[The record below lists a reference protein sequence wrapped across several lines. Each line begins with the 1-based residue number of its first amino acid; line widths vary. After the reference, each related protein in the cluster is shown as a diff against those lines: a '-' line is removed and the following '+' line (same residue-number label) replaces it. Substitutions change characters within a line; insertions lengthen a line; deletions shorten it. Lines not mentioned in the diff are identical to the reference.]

1 MLAFDNILSL
11 MKKIIILVLIFV
23 SKNIFAESLEP
34 KCKGND
40 DSKWTNCY
48 GSISK
53 NGTTY
58 VGKFFNGMMHGK
70 GTFTYSDGA
79 TYYGEFK
86 NGEESG
92 KGTFICW
99 QHGAKY
105 VGDFLNGKKHGT
117 GTYNFPDGSNYV
129 GNWKDGYRHGNGVYT
144 FKNGKKK
151 AGIFKKNKFI
161 GDNNDG

>member
-11 MKKIIILVLIFV
+11 MKKIIILVLILV

-129 GNWKDGYRHGNGVYT
+129 GI
-144 FKNGKKK
+144 GKMVTDMEM
-151 AGIFKKNKFI
+151 GFI
-161 GDNNDG
+161 LSKMGKRK

>member
-11 MKKIIILVLIFV
+11 MKKIIILILILV

-34 KCKGND
+34 KCKGSD

-70 GTFTYSDGA
+70 GTYKWGDGRMFV
-79 TYYGEFK
+79 GE
-86 NGEESG
+86 
-92 KGTFICW
+92 
-99 QHGAKY
+99 Y
-105 VGDFLNGKKHGT
+105 
-117 GTYNFPDGSNYV
+117 
-129 GNWKDGYRHGNGVYT
+129 
-144 FKNGKKK
+144 
-151 AGIFKKNKFI
+151 
-161 GDNNDG
+161 

>member
-11 MKKIIILVLIFV
+11 MKKIIILILILV

-70 GTFTYSDGA
+70 GTFTDSKGKS
-79 TYYGEFK
+79 T
-86 NGEESG
+86 SG
-92 KGTFICW
+92 RYENNK
-99 QHGAKY
+99 K
-105 VGDFLNGKKHGT
+105 VGRHIEV
-117 GTYNFPDGSNYV
+117 NY
-129 GNWKDGYRHGNGVYT
+129 
-144 FKNGKKK
+144 
-151 AGIFKKNKFI
+151 
-161 GDNNDG
+161 

>member
-11 MKKIIILVLIFV
+11 MKKIIILILILV

-105 VGDFLNGKKHGT
+105 VGDFQMAKNMEQVLTTFQMVLTMSGIGKMVTDMEMGFILSKM
-117 GTYNFPDGSNYV
+117 
-129 GNWKDGYRHGNGVYT
+129 
-144 FKNGKKK
+144 GKRK
-151 AGIFKKNKFI
+151 
-161 GDNNDG
+161 